1 MYKKLKRDFKKFQDL
16 LITILLRYEF
26 LAFNYESTVSY
37 NFFCGM
43 IFMAKFC
50 GINEKILC
58 RKICLYSNSFGH
70 QLRTQKFKS
79 KHFVVVI
86 LNQVA
91 KMCTYRKEELYKY
104 FRL

>member
-1 MYKKLKRDFKKFQDL
+1 MYKKLKRDLKKFQEL

-58 RKICLYSNSFGH
+58 RKICLYSNS
-70 QLRTQKFKS
+70 LIL
-79 KHFVVVI
+79 VI
-86 LNQVA
+86 NS
-91 KMCTYRKEELYKY
+91 ELKNLKADILLLL
-104 FRL
+104 F